1 MKITVEDILDLYDP
15 CRDHEILFCQD
26 DDLTLTKYLGCQL
39 QQTEYIKCEV
49 DSIGVSEDCLVIY
62 PTDRSLA
69 KMKRKANEDSL
80 LGMLEATKGNLNTQ
94 AIILETYIQTFGPL
108 SNEAGE
114 KARKILGENDG
125 ADDSGKSEA

>member
-1 MKITVEDILDLYDP
+1 MKITVEDILNLYDP

-26 DDLTLTKYLGCQL
+26 DDLKLIRYLGWQL

-49 DSIGVSEDCLVIY
+49 DSIGVSENCLAIY

-80 LGMLEATKGNLNTQ
+80 LGMLEATKGNMNTQ

-108 SNEAGE
+108 SNETGE

-125 ADDSGKSEA
+125 TDDSGKSEA

>member
-26 DDLTLTKYLGCQL
+26 DDLKLTQYLGWQL
-39 QQTEYIKCEV
+39 QQTEYIKCQV
-49 DSIGVSEDCLVIY
+49 DSIGVSGNRLAIY

-94 AIILETYIQTFGPL
+94 AIILESYIQCFGPL
-108 SNEAGE
+108 SNETGE

-125 ADDSGKSEA
+125 AIKEE

>member
-26 DDLTLTKYLGCQL
+26 DDLKMTQYLGCQL

-49 DSIGVSEDCLVIY
+49 DSIGVSGNRLAIY

-94 AIILETYIQTFGPL
+94 AIILETYIQCFGPL
-108 SNEAGE
+108 SNETGE
-114 KARKILGENDG
+114 KARKILKENNG
-125 ADDSGKSEA
+125 AFEED

>member
-26 DDLTLTKYLGCQL
+26 DDLKLTQYLGWQL

-49 DSIGVSEDCLVIY
+49 DSIGVAGNRLAIY

-94 AIILETYIQTFGPL
+94 AIILETYIQCFGPL
-108 SNEAGE
+108 SNETGE

-125 ADDSGKSEA
+125 AIKEE